1 MERGPTGTA
10 LGMNED
16 IEETGADR
24 QAALQAREQEKK
36 YADSATAVSP
46 DTQRADPGDALD
58 SPFAGGV
65 ARGQS
70 TVFEDPPK
78 PRASSNVDA
87 GVDSESTN
95 ADGKDA
101 PA

>member
-1 MERGPTGTA
+1 MTDE
-10 LGMNED
+10 

-36 YADSATAVSP
+36 YADSSTAVTP
-46 DTQRADPGDALD
+46 DTQRADPGEALD
-58 SPFAGGV
+58 APFEGEES
-65 ARGQS
+65 RGQS
-70 TVFEDPPK
+70 TVFSDPPK
-78 PRASSNVDA
+78 PRPSSDVDA

-95 ADGKDA
+95 AGGKDA